1 MDNIRTRAQDMD
13 IIMTK
18 GAQDMDKISGEGC
31 KTWHNIRTDVQD
43 MDIISGQCRTWYVF
57 VWI

>member
-1 MDNIRTRAQDMD
+1 MDNIRTGAQDMD

-31 KTWHNIRTDVQD
+31 KTWT
-43 MDIISGQCRTWYVF
+43 
-57 VWI
+57 